1 MSRDTL
7 ADIYN
12 SFNPFETASKEAYV
26 DCREV
31 RGNWEV
37 YQELGK
43 KIVLSDKPTC
53 QLCSGHRGTGKSTEL
68 LRLKENLENR
78 GFFVIYFAV
87 DDQDIEPED
96 VEYADILMACTRH
109 LVEAVKIEKHNPLLE
124 WMQERWESFKDLM
137 MMELSFEGL
146 SLEQQISQFSK
157 ITATIKAVPDKRREI
172 RQKINA
178 NTPSLVE
185 ALNDFIVKAEE
196 YLSKKSQGKSSKKT
210 PSQAPEYQGLVVIVD
225 NLDRIVEVAEEGKPN
240 NYQEI
245 YLNRSEM
252 LRSLKCHIIYTVPID
267 VVYSDLAT
275 NFDTSYHNLEVVPMM
290 MVRNPDG
297 TINEAGLKKLRQ
309 LISQRVG
316 LVEPALEKVLDEKID
331 GLDIT
336 PMFDS
341 PETLNQ
347 LCLMS
352 GGHMRDL
359 MKLIQGAIENVDQL
373 PITAKA
379 AKRAIDGFR
388 ETYRKAIQE
397 HHWEILAQA
406 NHCKDKKDD
415 KEHLRLLRNRS
426 LLEYRYYD
434 DDDNLQIWCD
444 VHPLIE
450 ATPKFQSAI
459 SQIQP

>member
-1 MSRDTL
+1 MDLL
-7 ADIYN
+7 AEIYN

-43 KIVLSDKPTC
+43 KIVLSNKATC

-68 LRLKENLENR
+68 LRLKENLEER
-78 GFFVIYFAV
+78 EYFVVYFAV

-109 LVEAVKIEKHNPLLE
+109 LVEEVKIEQHNPLLE
-124 WMQERWESFKDLM
+124 WMKSRWESFKDLM
-137 MMELSFEGL
+137 LMEVSFEKL
-146 SLEQQISQFSK
+146 NLEQQISLFSK
-157 ITATIKAVPDKRREI
+157 ITATIKAVPDMRREI

-178 NTPSLVE
+178 NTPSLVK
-185 ALNDFIVKAEE
+185 ALNDFILEAQ
-196 YLSKKSQGKSSKKT
+196 KSLPKGKNK
-210 PSQAPEYQGLVVIVD
+210 GLVIIVD
-225 NLDRIVEVAEEGKPN
+225 NLDRIVEVKEEGRPS
-240 NYQEI
+240 NYEEI

-252 LRSLKCHIIYTVPID
+252 LRGLKCHVLYTVPID

-275 NFDTSYHNLEVVPMM
+275 NFDTSYHNIEVVPMM
-290 MVRNPDG
+290 MVRNPNGDA
-297 TINEAGLKKLRQ
+297 NETGLKKLRE
-309 LISQRVG
+309 LICQRVR
-316 LVEPALEKVLDEKID
+316 LIEPKLERTLEGKVK
-331 GLDIT
+331 GLDL
-336 PMFDS
+336 PGVFDS
-341 PETLNQ
+341 PETLRQ

-359 MKLIQGAIENVDQL
+359 IKLIQSAIEQVDQL
-373 PITAKA
+373 PITSKA
-379 AKRAIDGFR
+379 VKLAIEGMR
-388 ETYRKAIQE
+388 ETYRKGVQE
-397 HHWEILAQA
+397 HHWDILAEA
-406 NHCKDKKDD
+406 NSCKDKKDD

-434 DDDNLQIWCD
+434 EKDNLQIWCD

-450 ATPKFQSAI
+450 GTPKFKDALSKI
-459 SQIQP
+459 KSVTGNPS

>member
-1 MSRDTL
+1 MDLL
-7 ADIYN
+7 AEIYN

-43 KIVLSDKPTC
+43 KVVLSNHATC

-68 LRLKENLENR
+68 LRLKENLEGR
-78 GFFVIYFAV
+78 GYFVVYFAV

-109 LVEAVKIEKHNPLLE
+109 LVEAVKIEQHNPLLE
-124 WMQERWESFKDLM
+124 WMKSRWESFNDLM
-137 MMELSFEGL
+137 QMEVSFEKL
-146 SLEQQISQFSK
+146 NLEQQISQFSK
-157 ITATIKAVPDKRREI
+157 ITATIKAVPDMRREI

-178 NTPSLVE
+178 NTPSLVK
-185 ALNDFIVKAEE
+185 ALNDFILQAQ
-196 YLSKKSQGKSSKKT
+196 KSLPKGKNN
-210 PSQAPEYQGLVVIVD
+210 GLVIIVD
-225 NLDRIVEVAEEGKPN
+225 NLDRIVEIKEEGRPS
-240 NYQEI
+240 NYEEI

-252 LRSLKCHIIYTVPID
+252 LRGLKCHVLYTVPID

-290 MVRNPDG
+290 MVRNPNGDA
-297 TINEAGLKKLRQ
+297 NETGLKKLRE
-309 LISQRVG
+309 LICQRVR
-316 LVEPALEKVLDEKID
+316 LIEPKLEKTLEGKVK
-331 GLDIT
+331 GLDL
-336 PMFDS
+336 PAVFDS
-341 PETLNQ
+341 PETLKQ

-359 MKLIQGAIENVDQL
+359 MKLIQSAIEQVDQL
-373 PITAKA
+373 PITSKA
-379 AKRAIDGFR
+379 VKLAIEKAR
-388 ETYRKAIQE
+388 ETYRKGVQE
-397 HHWEILAQA
+397 HHWDILAEA
-406 NHCKDKKDD
+406 NSCKDKKDD

-434 DDDNLQIWCD
+434 ENDSLQIWCD

-450 ATPKFQSAI
+450 GTPKFKDALSKIQSVTGT
-459 SQIQP
+459 PL